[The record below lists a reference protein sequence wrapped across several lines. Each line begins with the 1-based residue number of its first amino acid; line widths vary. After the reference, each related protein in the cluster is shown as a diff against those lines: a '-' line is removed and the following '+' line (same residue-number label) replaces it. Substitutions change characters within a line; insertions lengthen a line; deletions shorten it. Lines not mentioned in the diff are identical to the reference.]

1 MANTPQPIEVIYCA
15 NGNKRFAQIAIDAG
29 FEYGAQLPG
38 TVYHPIMFAD
48 QNWKNPN
55 RERYMIALAKHQPRM
70 ATVLDLETSE
80 QLGEVLAWAEEAA
93 QHVIETVII
102 IPKAFGIIEQLPRT
116 IGGRQVRLGYSV
128 PTRYGGTELPVWEF
142 ASWPVHLLG
151 GSPHAQMKMTNYMDV
166 RSADGNYAQLMA
178 SRHNEFWRNGKWHEL
193 QDFIGKVNVDAPYLA
208 FAESC
213 RNIMAAWRQRK
224 EI

>member
-15 NGNKRFAQIAIDAG
+15 AQNKRFAQIAIDAG
-29 FEYGAQLPG
+29 WSYGAQLPG
-38 TVYHPIMFAD
+38 TIHHPIMFAD

-55 RERYMIALAKHQPRM
+55 RERYMTALAKHQPRM
-70 ATVLDLETSE
+70 ATVLDLETHE
-80 QLGEVLAWAEEAA
+80 QLGEVLGWAEEAA
-93 QHVIETVII
+93 QHVTETVII
-102 IPKAFGIIEQLPRT
+102 IPKAFGIIGDLPRT

-142 ASWPVHLLG
+142 AGWPVHLLG
-151 GSPHAQMKMTNYMDV
+151 GSPHAQMNIANYMDV
-166 RSADGNYAQLMA
+166 RSVDCNWHMYIAQKFGDIWLPGGSA
-178 SRHNEFWRNGKWHEL
+178 YRLPPGSKDN
-193 QDFIGKVNVDAPYLA
+193 IYLA

-213 RNIMAAWRQRK
+213 RNIIAVWRQRK